1 MNSKRHW
8 GLGFK
13 YFPEY
18 EIERFEYEGG
28 YCSPF
33 VPEELKMEEV
43 TVIDLLGA
51 KDAEKQKRNEKHQES
66 ETIREVEE

>member
-1 MNSKRHW
+1 MKADRLCRLSDA
-8 GLGFK
+8 
-13 YFPEY
+13 EQT
-18 EIERFEYEGG
+18 
-28 YCSPF
+28 
-33 VPEELKMEEV
+33 ELKMEEV